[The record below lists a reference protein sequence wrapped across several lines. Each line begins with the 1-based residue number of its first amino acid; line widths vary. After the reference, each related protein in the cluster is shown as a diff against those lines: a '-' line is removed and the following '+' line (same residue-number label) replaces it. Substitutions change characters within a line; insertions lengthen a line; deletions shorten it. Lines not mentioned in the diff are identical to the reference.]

1 MRPGD
6 RFDRYV
12 IERVLGEGGM
22 ATVYLGRHETL
33 QSAHALKVLRVDV
46 PEIKRRLMAEGRVQS
61 GIRHPNV
68 VAVTDILDTQQGV
81 ALVMEFV
88 DGPALDEYQDG
99 RPLPV
104 DEALELFRGIVLGV
118 GEAHRVGVVHRDLKT
133 ANVLLHHT
141 SNAGVIPKVT
151 DFGLVKV
158 FESSGTKSGVTM
170 GTPEYMSPEQVR
182 DSGKV
187 DPRSDLWSLGVLLYE
202 MLTGDVPFDGEDLL
216 EVYNA
221 IAKARFVPLRELCP
235 EAPPWVDQLVSDL
248 LVVDPDARI
257 QSAEEVL
264 RRIDGLGSTPA
275 GRVSLPPPPDPPL
288 PTSTRSTLAL
298 AGVGVGFMLLALAT
312 LGLAGLFAVQPA
324 RPTTRDVVLAI
335 TGLPEGTERV
345 VRVDGQVV
353 EGDTA
358 RLTREPPATL
368 TVAWAWGP
376 GCSTCPDSCPAW
388 CAVGER
394 GFAVEAGEGEA
405 HLDLVLDVPA
415 PRQVV
420 VSAGQ
425 PLARAVLDGAEGT
438 LDGARATFL
447 GVAQGPHELLLE
459 VGRCRRRRGAVWR
472 RTPARAGVCPRSG
485 ELSVPPGGA
494 PLTES
499 LQLPAPTAAA
509 RSPVPPVPVPTPP
522 APPAPGSSLG
532 PPSRPSSRVTPSG
545 SGRRPSGPAAR
556 MRAICAT
563 GPTARHRVPSRASPG
578 APRGRTARGGAVS
591 SRWTRCPRPGRA
603 CPGSSRSGGMPAE
616 SRRGV
621 ARTATPRSR
630 PRPTVPF
637 RSRASA
643 AHGDKLAG
651 CPPSC

>member
-182 DSGKV
+182 DSAKV
-187 DPRSDLWSLGVLLYE
+187 DPRSDLWSLGVILYE
-202 MLTGDVPFDGEDLL
+202 MLTGDVPFDGDDML
-216 EVYNA
+216 EIYNA

-235 EAPPWVDQLVSDL
+235 EAPRWVDQLVSDL

-257 QSAEEVL
+257 QNAEEIL
-264 RRIDGLGSTPA
+264 ARLDRPASTPVA
-275 GRVSLPPPPDPPL
+275 PSSPPSADVLPLSSSFPA
-288 PTSTRSTLAL
+288 TLAL
-298 AGVGVGFMLLALAT
+298 ALVGAGFMFLAL
-312 LGLAGLFAVQPA
+312 GGVMLALLFANTPA
-324 RPTTRDVVLAI
+324 VPASREVVLAV

-345 VRVDGQVV
+345 VRVDG
-353 EGDTA
+353 
-358 RLTREPPATL
+358 
-368 TVAWAWGP
+368 
-376 GCSTCPDSCPAW
+376 
-388 CAVGER
+388 
-394 GFAVEAGEGEA
+394 
-405 HLDLVLDVPA
+405 
-415 PRQVV
+415 
-420 VSAGQ
+420 
-425 PLARAVLDGAEGT
+425 
-438 LDGARATFL
+438 
-447 GVAQGPHELLLE
+447 
-459 VGRCRRRRGAVWR
+459 
-472 RTPARAGVCPRSG
+472 
-485 ELSVPPGGA
+485 
-494 PLTES
+494 
-499 LQLPAPTAAA
+499 
-509 RSPVPPVPVPTPP
+509 
-522 APPAPGSSLG
+522 
-532 PPSRPSSRVTPSG
+532 
-545 SGRRPSGPAAR
+545 
-556 MRAICAT
+556 
-563 GPTARHRVPSRASPG
+563 
-578 APRGRTARGGAVS
+578 
-591 SRWTRCPRPGRA
+591 
-603 CPGSSRSGGMPAE
+603 
-616 SRRGV
+616 
-621 ARTATPRSR
+621 
-630 PRPTVPF
+630 
-637 RSRASA
+637 
-643 AHGDKLAG
+643 
-651 CPPSC
+651 